1 MNCKSILSV
10 FLIFIL
16 TFGMCSTAFAVDDVP
31 DGYTPIYTAE
41 DLYNIRNNL
50 SGKYILM
57 NDIDLSDSSE
67 WKVIGDYG
75 LPFTGELNGNGFLII
90 GLNTKRSLLGWV
102 ENAIIKDLGIF
113 NCNIFQPE
121 ETASSSSSA
130 GAFADNATNSSFE
143 KCFATGSINVCVS
156 VGWMTLASY
165 CSTGGL
171 VGISKNSTFV
181 NCYNHAN
188 IHFTYDKIS
197 SAEIGGLVGDS
208 YNTNFSS
215 CYSTGKVSS
224 ENINKFEL
232 ESSNIHKGGLAGSA
246 DNTTVFNYCYYEND
260 LNFAIGNEQST
271 PNGTKSLSDAEMK
284 NQNSFAGFD
293 FDNVWKMEENGYPKL
308 KNNKVDI
315 NNKISLKY
323 KGTQPVSENQN
334 VEIISW
340 ESSDDKV
347 AIINDDGDIEAVGVG
362 SATISVETS
371 DGQSG
376 NIVVSVSYAF
386 WQKIIVYLF
395 FGWLWY

>member
-1 MNCKSILSV
+1 M
-10 FLIFIL
+10 
-16 TFGMCSTAFAVDDVP
+16 
-31 DGYTPIYTAE
+31 
-41 DLYNIRNNL
+41 
-50 SGKYILM
+50 
-57 NDIDLSDSSE
+57 
-67 WKVIGDYG
+67 
-75 LPFTGELNGNGFLII
+75 
-90 GLNTKRSLLGWV
+90 
-102 ENAIIKDLGIF
+102 
-113 NCNIFQPE
+113 
-121 ETASSSSSA
+121 
-130 GAFADNATNSSFE
+130 
-143 KCFATGSINVCVS
+143 
-156 VGWMTLASY
+156 
-165 CSTGGL
+165 
-171 VGISKNSTFV
+171 
-181 NCYNHAN
+181 
-188 IHFTYDKIS
+188 
-197 SAEIGGLVGDS
+197 
-208 YNTNFSS
+208 
-215 CYSTGKVSS
+215 
-224 ENINKFEL
+224 
-232 ESSNIHKGGLAGSA
+232 
-246 DNTTVFNYCYYEND
+246 
-260 LNFAIGNEQST
+260 NFAIGNEQST